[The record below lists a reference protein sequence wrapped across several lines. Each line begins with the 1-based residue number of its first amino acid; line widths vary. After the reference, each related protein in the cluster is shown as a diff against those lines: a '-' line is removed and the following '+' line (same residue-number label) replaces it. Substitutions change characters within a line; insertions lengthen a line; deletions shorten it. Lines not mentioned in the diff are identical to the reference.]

1 MYTTFDNAVR
11 YSPVGREAISYVL
24 VKVKPGFEVSRVQS
38 AIDGLGDVQAL
49 TRDQFRGRS
58 LRFVLVETG
67 IGFNFGITIALGFFV
82 GLALSAA
89 IFYQFTLENLKHFAV
104 LKAMGARAWI
114 LILMVLT
121 QALVVGL
128 VGYGIGVG
136 IAGLFTIMTRRAE
149 SQLETIM
156 PWQLMVISFGATV
169 LTIMLGS
176 LLSIRRVLSVSPGR
190 VFSQ

>member
-24 VKVKPGFEVSRVQS
+24 VKVKPGFEVARVQS

-49 TRDQFRGRS
+49 TRDQFRRRS

-104 LKAMGARAWI
+104 LKAMGARAGI